1 MTLSFFSRIRSCS
14 FTLESEYDI
23 IDLSKQSRSLNC
35 ILDDRADTINLCLLF
50 VVDQCNPIL
59 NKSID
64 TAHDVQ
70 LDQII

>member
-1 MTLSFFSRIRSCS
+1 MTLSFFSRIRSRS

-23 IDLSKQSRSLNC
+23 IDLSKRSLNC
-35 ILDDRADTINLCLLF
+35 ILNDHADTINLCLLF
-50 VVDQCNPIL
+50 VADQCNLIL

>member
-23 IDLSKQSRSLNC
+23 IDLSKLIRSLNC

-50 VVDQCNPIL
+50 VADQCNLIL